1 MKSRTAKVMRR
12 LHLALDIA
20 LGAALLAFTT
30 ILSLHFDRTFLFRDR
45 EDPLSRRAV
54 SLLSRLEGEIRCVAV
69 VPHDNIFYPSLRKL
83 LLDMKDSA
91 GNASLSLEFP
101 DPHVDVSRASAAIAR
116 YKAAGWC
123 VIFEKDGRG
132 EVVPLD
138 AMVEHPHTDATSAI
152 AGDASGVRFNGEQV
166 CVTALSRLSRPVQ
179 PVIYALS
186 GHGERDFSNYD
197 AFSGYSD
204 LAREI
209 RREGYRLET
218 LNLASTPGIPD
229 DCDLLFIAGPARPPM
244 PGEAE
249 AIVTWLSHGGR
260 LLLLFDRQDRIPSGW
275 EPVISRLG
283 LALPNLTVIS
293 EGTMGGYTVSV
304 DSFSSHPI
312 GSDLEKSAVIMSSP
326 QALDIDRDALV
337 RFRLRAEPV
346 VLAPRKAWGETAPN
360 VLPRIYDPGIDR
372 KGDLTLAFAI
382 GADASDDLGLPLL
395 RAFVA
400 GDSNIG
406 SNSYLGG
413 GSAGNR
419 DLLLNA
425 IDWLTDSGL
434 PLASSKTSAG
444 AALQLNI
451 SRKRQIRFW
460 AISCAI
466 WPISLLL
473 LGFIASFLKRLLD

>member
-1 MKSRTAKVMRR
+1 MRSRTAKVLRR
-12 LHLALDIA
+12 LHLTLDIA
-20 LGAALLAFTT
+20 LGAALLVFATVLT
-30 ILSLHFDRTFLFRDR
+30 LHFDRTFVFRDR
-45 EDPLSRRAV
+45 DDPLSRRAV
-54 SLLSRLEGEIRCVAV
+54 SLLSRLDGEIHCTAV

-83 LLDMKDSA
+83 LLDMKDAAS
-91 GNASLSLEFP
+91 GASLSLEFP
-101 DPHVDVSRASAAIAR
+101 DPHVDIARASAAIAR
-116 YKAAGWC
+116 NKAAGWC

-132 EVVPLD
+132 EIVPLD
-138 AMVEHPHTDATSAI
+138 AMVERPHTDETSAI
-152 AGDASGVRFNGEQV
+152 AGDAAGVRFNGEQV

-179 PVIYALS
+179 PVVYALT
-186 GHGERDFSNYD
+186 GHGERDFDDYD
-197 AFSGYSD
+197 PLSGYSD

-209 RREGYRLET
+209 RREGYRLES
-218 LNLASTPGIPD
+218 LNLASVQGIPA

-249 AIVTWLSHGGR
+249 AIVAWLTHGGR

-283 LALPNLTVIS
+283 LSLPNLTVIS

-304 DSFSSHPI
+304 DSFSPHPV
-312 GSDLEKSAVIMSSP
+312 GRDLEKSAVIMSSP
-326 QALDIDRDALV
+326 QALDIDREALV
-337 RFRLRAEPV
+337 RHRLKAEPV
-346 VLAPRKAWGETAPN
+346 VAAPRKSWGETAPN

-372 KGDLTLAFAI
+372 KGDLVLAFAI
-382 GADASDDLGLPLL
+382 GADASGDLGLPLL
-395 RAFVA
+395 RAFVV

-434 PLASSKTSAG
+434 PLASSKTSGG
-444 AALQLNI
+444 AALQLNL

-460 AISCAI
+460 AISCAA
-466 WPISLLL
+466 WPLALLAI
-473 LGFIASFLKRLLD
+473 GFIASILKRLLD